1 MVVLITGC
9 TGIARATA
17 EMAAAQGAQ
26 VLLAGLG
33 EDCFQVDLTLNDGA
47 DRALAAC
54 LEKFGRVDAL
64 FNVAG
69 GSGRRF
75 GDGPLHECTDDG
87 WSRTMDL
94 NLKTTFLMS
103 RAALR
108 HWLQLEQPGTILNMT
123 SVLAKSPE
131 PAHFATHAYTASKAA
146 ITGMTRAMASYYAPH
161 RIRVNA
167 IAPGLV
173 ATPMSAR
180 AQGDKDLLEY
190 MERKQPA
197 SGGIIAASDIASAA
211 WFLLSDASR
220 AMTGQIVTVDGG
232 WSVTSV

>member
-9 TGIARATA
+9 SGIARATA
-17 EMAAAQGAQ
+17 EAAESQGAQ

-33 EDCFQVDLTLNDGA
+33 ENCFQIDLTLADGA
-47 DRALAAC
+47 DRALVAC
-54 LEKFGRVDAL
+54 LQKFGRIDAL

-69 GSGRRF
+69 VSGRRF
-75 GDGPLHECTDDG
+75 GDGPLHECTDEG

-94 NLKTTFLMS
+94 NVKTTFLMS
-103 RAALR
+103 RAVLR
-108 HWLQLEQPGTILNMT
+108 HWLRLKQPGTILNMT
-123 SVLAKSPE
+123 SVLAESPE
-131 PAHFATHAYTASKAA
+131 PAHFATHAYAASKAA
-146 ITGMTRAMASYYAPH
+146 ISGMTRAMAAYYASH

-180 AQGDKDLLEY
+180 AQGDKELMEY
-190 MERKQPA
+190 MARKQPV
-197 SGGIIAASDIASAA
+197 SEGIIAASDIAAAA
-211 WFLLSDASR
+211 WFLLSEASR

-232 WSVTSV
+232 WSVSSV

>member
-9 TGIARATA
+9 SGIARATA
-17 EMAAAQGAQ
+17 EVAEAQGAQ

-33 EDCFQVDLTLNDGA
+33 EDCFHVDLTLEGGA
-47 DRALAAC
+47 DRALSAC
-54 LEKFGRVDAL
+54 LEKFGRIDAL

-75 GDGPLHECTDDG
+75 GDGPLHDCTDEG

-94 NLKTTFLMS
+94 NLKTTFLMN
-103 RAALR
+103 RAVLR
-108 HWLQLEQPGTILNMT
+108 HWLALKQPGAILNMT
-123 SVLAKSPE
+123 SVLAESPE
-131 PAHFATHAYTASKAA
+131 PAHFGTHAYAASKAA
-146 ITGMTRAMASYYAPH
+146 ISGMTRAMASYYAPY

-180 AQGDKDLLEY
+180 AQGDDDLLKY
-190 MERKQPA
+190 MERKQPI
-197 SGGIIAASDIASAA
+197 SDGIIPAEEIATAA

-220 AMTGQIVTVDGG
+220 AMSGQIVTVDGG
-232 WSVTSV
+232 WSVSNV

>member
-9 TGIARATA
+9 SGIARATA
-17 EMAAAQGAQ
+17 EAAESHGAQ

-33 EDCFQVDLTLNDGA
+33 EDCFQVDLTSNDGA
-47 DRALAAC
+47 GRALAAC
-54 LEKFGRVDAL
+54 LQKFGRIDAL

-69 GSGRRF
+69 VSGRRF
-75 GDGPLHECTDDG
+75 GDGPLHECTDEG

-103 RAALR
+103 RAVLR
-108 HWLQLEQPGTILNMT
+108 HWLALKQPGTILNMS
-123 SVLAKSPE
+123 SVLAESPE
-131 PAHFATHAYTASKAA
+131 PAHFATHAYAASKAA
-146 ITGMTRAMASYYAPH
+146 ISGMTRSMAAYYAPH
-161 RIRVNA
+161 RIRINA

-180 AQGDKDLLEY
+180 AQGDDDLMKY
-190 MERKQPA
+190 MERKQPV
-197 SGGIIAASDIASAA
+197 SEGIIAAPDIASAA

-220 AMTGQIVTVDGG
+220 AITGQIVTVDGG
-232 WSVTSV
+232 WSVSSV

>member
-1 MVVLITGC
+1 MVLLITGC
-9 TGIARATA
+9 SGIARATA
-17 EMAAAQGAQ
+17 EVALAQGSQ

-33 EDCFQVDLTLNDGA
+33 EDCFQVDLTTHDGS
-47 DRALAAC
+47 DRAMAAC
-54 LEKFGRVDAL
+54 LEKFGRIDSL

-75 GDGPLHECTDDG
+75 GDGPLHECTEEG
-87 WSRTMDL
+87 WSHTMDL
-94 NLKTTFLMS
+94 NLQTNFRMS
-103 RAALR
+103 RAVLR
-108 HWLQLEQPGTILNMT
+108 HWLKLEQPGTILNMT
-123 SVLAKSPE
+123 SVLAESPE
-131 PAHFATHAYTASKAA
+131 SARFATHAYAASKAA
-146 ITGMTRAMASYYAPH
+146 ISGMTRSMAAYYAPH

-173 ATPMSAR
+173 ATPMSSR
-180 AQGDKDLLEY
+180 AQSDADLLKY

-197 SGGIIAASDIASAA
+197 SGGIIDASEIASAA

>member
-9 TGIARATA
+9 SGIARATA
-17 EMAAAQGAQ
+17 EVALAQGAQ

-33 EDCFQVDLTLNDGA
+33 EDCFQVDLTTADGA
-47 DRALAAC
+47 DRALAASM
-54 LEKFGRVDAL
+54 EKFGRVDAL

-75 GDGPLHECTDDG
+75 GDGPLHECTDEG

-103 RAALR
+103 RAVLR
-108 HWLQLEQPGTILNMT
+108 HWLAQEQAGTILNMT
-123 SVLAKSPE
+123 SVLAESPE
-131 PAHFATHAYTASKAA
+131 PARFATHAYVASKAA
-146 ITGMTRAMASYYAPH
+146 ISGMTRSMAAYYAPH

-173 ATPMSAR
+173 STPMSAR

-190 MERKQPA
+190 MKRKQPA
-197 SGGIIAASDIASAA
+197 SGGIISAADIASAA
-211 WFLLSDASR
+211 WFLLSDASC

>member
-9 TGIARATA
+9 SGIARATA
-17 EMAAAQGAQ
+17 EVALTQGAQ

-33 EDCFQVDLTLNDGA
+33 DDCFQVDLTTAIGA
-47 DRALAAC
+47 SRALAAC
-54 LEKFGRVDAL
+54 LEKFGSIDAL

-75 GDGPLHECTDDG
+75 GDGPLHECTDEG
-87 WSRTMDL
+87 WSHTMDL

-103 RAALR
+103 RAVLR
-108 HWLQLEQPGTILNMT
+108 HWLAHKQTGTILNMT
-123 SVLAKSPE
+123 SVLAESPE
-131 PAHFATHAYTASKAA
+131 PARFATHAYAASKAA
-146 ITGMTRAMASYYAPH
+146 ISGMTRAMAAYYAPH

-167 IAPGLV
+167 IAPGLA

-180 AQGDKDLLEY
+180 AQNDKDMREY
-190 MERKQPA
+190 VERKQPA
-197 SGGIIAASDIASAA
+197 SGGIISAADIASAA

-232 WSVTSV
+232 WSVTSI

>member
-9 TGIARATA
+9 SGIARATEEAATAHNA
-17 EMAAAQGAQ
+17 E

-33 EDCFQVDLTLNDGA
+33 EDCFQVDLTSADGA

-54 LEKFGRVDAL
+54 LEKFGRIDAL

-75 GDGPLHECTDDG
+75 GDGPLHECTDEG

-103 RAALR
+103 RAVLR
-108 HWLQLEQPGTILNMT
+108 HWLALKQPGTILNMT
-123 SVLAKSPE
+123 SVLAQSPE
-131 PAHFATHAYTASKAA
+131 PVRFATHAYAAGKAA
-146 ITGMTRAMASYYAPH
+146 ISGMTRSMAAYYAPH

-167 IAPGLV
+167 IAPGLA
-173 ATPMSAR
+173 ATPMSTR
-180 AQGDKDLLEY
+180 AQNDTGLLEY
-190 MERKQPA
+190 MKRKQPV
-197 SGGIIAASDIASAA
+197 SGGIIAASEIATAA

-232 WSVTSV
+232 WSVSSV

>member
-9 TGIARATA
+9 SGIARATA
-17 EMAAAQGAQ
+17 EAAEAQGAQ
-26 VLLAGLG
+26 ALLAGLG
-33 EDCFQVDLTLNDGA
+33 EDCFQVDLTSEDGA
-47 DRALAAC
+47 DRALCAGM
-54 LEKFGRVDAL
+54 EKFGRIDAL

-75 GDGPLHECTDDG
+75 GDGPLHECTDEG

-94 NLKTTFLMS
+94 NLKTTFRMS
-103 RAALR
+103 RAVLR
-108 HWLQLEQPGTILNMT
+108 HWLALKQPGTILNMT
-123 SVLAKSPE
+123 SVLADSPE
-131 PAHFATHAYTASKAA
+131 PAHFATHAYAASKAA
-146 ITGMTRAMASYYAPH
+146 ISGMTRAMAAYYAPH

-180 AQGDKDLLEY
+180 AQNDQELLAY
-190 MERKQPA
+190 MERKQPV
-197 SGGIIAASDIASAA
+197 SGGIIAASDIAAAA

-220 AMTGQIVTVDGG
+220 AMTGQIVTIDGG
-232 WSVTSV
+232 WSVTSR

>member
-1 MVVLITGC
+1 MVILITGC
-9 TGIARATA
+9 SGIARATA
-17 EMAAAQGAQ
+17 EAAEAQGAR

-33 EDCFQVDLTLNDGA
+33 EDCFHVDLTTDHGA
-47 DRALAAC
+47 DNALTAC
-54 LEKFGRVDAL
+54 LGKFGRIDAL

-75 GDGPLHECTDDG
+75 GDGPVHECTDEG

-94 NLKTTFLMS
+94 NLKTTFLMC
-103 RAALR
+103 RAVLR
-108 HWLQLEQPGTILNMT
+108 HWLALKQPGTILNMT
-123 SVLAKSPE
+123 SVLAESPE
-131 PAHFATHAYTASKAA
+131 PAHFATHAYAASKAA
-146 ITGMTRAMASYYAPH
+146 ISGMTRSMAAYYAPH
-161 RIRVNA
+161 GIRVNA

-180 AQGDKDLLEY
+180 AQSDHDLLEY
-190 MERKQPA
+190 MKRKQPV
-197 SGGIIAASDIASAA
+197 SDGIIAASEIAAAA

-220 AMTGQIVTVDGG
+220 AMTGQIVTIDGG